1 MNKRYLFWWLS
12 FFVGYIFPFI
22 YFFIKLGVT
31 KTATTVV
38 MPVVIIGI
46 IAVLKLCAAIP
57 EWTSTLKPS
66 LWKGLIK
73 AIPMCLIFICLIT
86 FGILF
91 KYMLE
96 KQITLAFGTYFETI
110 FVLFG
115 SLSVS
120 SVLGAFHLKYK
131 EEDLMSK
138 GYVLG
143 VVNNGK

>member
-131 EEDLMSK
+131 EEDLMNK